1 MPAGKRAPAPWM
13 VSFEPSLVPRFRQ
26 SMPESRSWVRRT
38 RNMTK
43 DYSGALFNNSTAT
56 DMDTGGNAGPNWLN
70 TATSAASWP

>member
-1 MPAGKRAPAPWM
+1 MPAGKWPPAPGM

-26 SMPESRSWVRRT
+26 SMSESRSWVRRT
-38 RNMTK
+38 RKMTK

-70 TATSAASWP
+70 TATSAAS